1 MDKTIARRLA
11 SNFASS
17 KEFKALDASDD
28 LKGRIKETAKKYIV
42 RVKQQRMRHAQALLS
57 LHGQSPTKRQKVN
70 RPKKYHV
77 LIHVVGEAKFNE
89 ILSVYKEIKEIRK
102 QSMIWTKFTPQFITT
117 YNSTSTTAATTIS
130 SSSTSSLSSRSYKK
144 KSSTKESS
152 SYTTSSSGADH
163 DDNDH
168 GKKKSST
175 LDSEEDD
182 EPTPVSKV
190 LPPPISNIYFHVRLV
205 NVMRAID
212 AGSCCRSCKPIEEVS
227 TTKEE
232 QQAMRNRCVVYQND
246 WDGLLHDAKKK
257 LAVFRKFEKEKI
269 GS

>member
-11 SNFASS
+11 SNLASS

-70 RPKKYHV
+70 RQKKYHV
-77 LIHVVGEAKFNE
+77 LIHVVGEVKFNE

-102 QSMIWTKFTPQFITT
+102 QSTIWTKFTPQFITT
-117 YNSTSTTAATTIS
+117 YNSTSTTAATG
-130 SSSTSSLSSRSYKK
+130 SSTSSLSSRSYKK
-144 KSSTKESS
+144 KSSTKEISS
-152 SYTTSSSGADH
+152 NTTSSGAD
-163 DDNDH
+163 
-168 GKKKSST
+168 KSST
-175 LDSEEDD
+175 LDLEDED

-212 AGSCCRSCKPIEEVS
+212 AGSCCRSCKPIEELS
-227 TTKEE
+227 TTKQE